1 MKYAFFSLT
10 CLRQLAETS
19 KTSTTLIV
27 MWLCCYF
34 KAYAARS
41 QRGEGCICYKY
52 AAHRNFFCVEQGLC
66 CWKLLMQQF
75 CCIKISQIKVS
86 QAFACDVLVYV
97 LILSTKNLCKIVII
111 WGDLNLAKGMCCFV
125 TLRSK
130 CDVRRAD
137 RRWRWRCGCC
147 SLLP

>member
-1 MKYAFFSLT
+1 MLPDPKGGRDVFVTSMLHIEIFFVWNKACAVGAFFM
-10 CLRQLAETS
+10 E
-19 KTSTTLIV
+19 
-27 MWLCCYF
+27 
-34 KAYAARS
+34 
-41 QRGEGCICYKY
+41 
-52 AAHRNFFCVEQGLC
+52 
-66 CWKLLMQQF
+66 QF
-75 CCIKISQIKVS
+75 CYIKIRQIKVS